1 MVRPHTAQGL
11 AGKWD
16 LLPLKSR
23 RFVLTLLR
31 YGNPWR
37 MAPLGIGDR
46 YHDIRDG
53 PVSGPTTAALAAH
66 HRRAGPVPRKV
77 SGGCSTGP
85 TLSPGFSVPGSQA
98 LLTEQFGNAL
108 AEGEEPPRGVRPGEG
123 VPAAP
128 DGRERHCL

>member
-37 MAPLGIGDR
+37 MAPLEIADR
-46 YHDIRDG
+46 YQHSHDG
-53 PVSGPTTAALAAH
+53 PASGHKTTVLAVQC
-66 HRRAGPVPRKV
+66 RRA
-77 SGGCSTGP
+77 
-85 TLSPGFSVPGSQA
+85 
-98 LLTEQFGNAL
+98 
-108 AEGEEPPRGVRPGEG
+108 
-123 VPAAP
+123 
-128 DGRERHCL
+128 RHRVA